1 MRIYPGTTVDYEFAT
16 LGGLGYTGTLN
27 DRQFAALRAEGLTGS
42 LADMFK
48 QFDGT
53 LGGGSPTL
61 SEQVQ
66 AILAGTTG
74 FALDPSDLTTMWQD
88 TGTVTPV
95 ATLADPV
102 GHIQSKWG
110 TTARD
115 FIQGTA
121 GARPAWDGTAGMTF
135 DGADDW
141 LSIAASSIFQNVPAV
156 FASLSFICTSFA
168 ATPKPLFFSTNATG
182 NPRLEFSLT
191 GNARTYG
198 RILDAG
204 EATLITGVAALST
217 GTRYTLT
224 GQINDAGDKAMQQWV
239 NGVSDATG
247 TNGGTLGNT
256 SNTAAARVN
265 IGAGNAGA
273 QFLPGKIGRIVAC
286 PFIPSAGQRATIEA
300 WINEVAL

>member
-1 MRIYPGTTVDYEFAT
+1 MTFLFR
-16 LGGLGYTGTLN
+16 
-27 DRQFAALRAEGLTGS
+27 AARRRRAGS
-42 LADMFK
+42 AAP
-48 QFDGT
+48 
-53 LGGGSPTL
+53 SL
-61 SEQVQ
+61 SAQVQ

-74 FALDPSDLTTMWQD
+74 FALDPSDASTMWQD
-88 TGTVTPV
+88 TGTATPV
-95 ATLADPV
+95 TTAAHPI

-182 NPRLEFSLT
+182 APRLEFSLT
-191 GNARTYG
+191 GNARTFG
-198 RILDAG
+198 RILDADA
-204 EATLITGVAALST
+204 ATLITGVAALST

-224 GQINDAGDKAMQQWV
+224 GQINDAGDKEMQQWV
-239 NGVSDATG
+239 NGVSDAAG

-273 QFLPGKIGRIVAC
+273 QFHPGKIGRIVAC